1 MTTFPE
7 KLELAK
13 AQTILTEEEYASA
26 GGAYFDEDM
35 GLWIRQDADGGG
47 IVPFGWQMEMVR
59 NESQAQTIR
68 QLFIHLGR
76 TADVDAYDQQAAS
89 YMGD

>member
-47 IVPFGWQMEMVR
+47 IVPFAWQMEMAR
-59 NESQAQTIR
+59 DLSQTKTIAS
-68 QLFIHLGR
+68 LFIHLGR
-76 TADVDAYDQQAAS
+76 KADVDAYNNKEL
-89 YMGD
+89 